1 MYYFYVHFIIAI
13 SFCVSVFLWKA
24 TGKTFAFSDN
34 LRIDSLEHMAMDSI
48 YRNPRYAHSALDEAL
63 SLTKDSDKYYKLLA
77 AKSQIYFA
85 NSVYDSGFVL
95 HRSIIDYCDRVPM
108 SPKIHGLLGTLK
120 NTVGNYYSFLDKTDS
135 ALLCYSEAYQEIRQS
150 EMEHKIPDIYQYSG
164 YIYIPGKELT
174 ISEPATFAKLFS

>member
-1 MYYFYVHFIIAI
+1 MNFKTAKMMTKYRVCMTFMSILLLLFHF
-13 SFCVSVFLWKA
+13 VFLFSCGKLPE
-24 TGKTFAFSDN
+24 KTFAFSDN

-120 NTVGNYYSFLDKTDS
+120 IRLAIIIHFWIKRIRPSF
-135 ALLCYSEAYQEIRQS
+135 A
-150 EMEHKIPDIYQYSG
+150 IPRRIKRSG
-164 YIYIPGKELT
+164 RVRWSIKFRIF
-174 ISEPATFAKLFS
+174 ISI

>member
-1 MYYFYVHFIIAI
+1 
-13 SFCVSVFLWKA
+13 
-24 TGKTFAFSDN
+24 
-34 LRIDSLEHMAMDSI
+34 MDSI
-48 YRNPRYAHSALDEAL
+48 YRNPRYAHSAVDEAL
-63 SLTKDSDKYYKLLA
+63 SLTKASDKYYKLLA

-135 ALLCYSEAYQEIRQS
+135 ALLTIDISSMMIKSTSAIIFRFSFGYLKNSKIR
-150 EMEHKIPDIYQYSG
+150 P
-164 YIYIPGKELT
+164 
-174 ISEPATFAKLFS
+174 

>member
-1 MYYFYVHFIIAI
+1 MYDFYVHFIIAI

-77 AKSQIYFA
+77 AKSQTYLQI
-85 NSVYDSGFVL
+85 VY
-95 HRSIIDYCDRVPM
+95 M
-108 SPKIHGLLGTLK
+108 
-120 NTVGNYYSFLDKTDS
+120 
-135 ALLCYSEAYQEIRQS
+135 
-150 EMEHKIPDIYQYSG
+150 
-164 YIYIPGKELT
+164 IPG
-174 ISEPATFAKLFS
+174 LFYIGQL